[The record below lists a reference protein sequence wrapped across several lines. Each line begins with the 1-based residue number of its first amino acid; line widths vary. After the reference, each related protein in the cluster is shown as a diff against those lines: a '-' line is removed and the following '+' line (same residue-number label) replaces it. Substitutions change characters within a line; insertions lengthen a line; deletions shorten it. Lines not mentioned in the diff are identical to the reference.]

1 MANAV
6 PQWLLGKNVAISAK
20 VVTIAGATGVMTVA
34 ASGFTFFGILDVDP
48 LSASNEVDKVS
59 ISPSDSPY
67 RNRVIVEQGT
77 NFTITE
83 IAQALAS
90 TSAGTTDTN
99 TGIHR
104 NVIPALALAGYYY
117 QLVVTIKDNAGTT
130 VQTETIY
137 AQYNGHT
144 ETYVKG
150 KSTWKMNL
158 ETFAF
163 MNAGAY
169 VANPA
174 FS

>member
-6 PQWLLGKNVAISAK
+6 PQWLFGKNVAVSAK
-20 VVTIAGATGVMTVA
+20 VVSIAGDTGVMTVA
-34 ASGFTFFGILDVDP
+34 SNAFSFFGILDVDP

-67 RNRVIVEQGT
+67 RNRVIVEQGS
-77 NFTITE
+77 NFTLTE
-83 IAQALAS
+83 IAQAMAP
-90 TSAGTTDTN
+90 TAAGTADAN
-99 TGIHR
+99 TGIYR

-117 QLVVTIKDNAGTT
+117 QLVVTLKNNAGTT

-144 ETYVKG
+144 EAYVKG